1 MKISDNLSMAFRDLN
16 RRKKRTFL
24 TSLGITVGAIL
35 IILMVSLGFMI
46 KGFLVDTINSGGSTK
61 NITVQSLKADAVM
74 PTNPK
79 EMAKDMPLW
88 LKKNFKEINNQGLEQ
103 ISKINGVQGIKAYI
117 DASLAEIK
125 IDNKVYY
132 GNFPIKGYDL
142 SYDTYFDSDVKNA
155 QSSSKDVNFKP
166 IIAGTN
172 ISSSDSNGIV
182 VGESLLKDLG
192 VANANNLIGKN
203 LSFVINNINGNPV
216 TPMVKTFKVVGVESK
231 YMPDGNKF
239 VMSAKNAADIAGF
252 LQYNPNFMKDYGYN
266 GAIVEANDMNN
277 VSGVQAAIQKVGFNA
292 TSNQQKVDSMNS
304 GFDNIILV
312 LSILGIIV
320 LIVAAIGIV
329 NTMIMAVTERTKSIG
344 VMKSVGASNSDIRS
358 MFLVQS
364 GAIGLVG
371 GVIGSI
377 ISIILFKL
385 ISLGIVAMLEKQG
398 QSLNLITNVPWWVV
412 LATILFSI
420 VVSVLAGV
428 YPASRAAKLDP
439 VDSLRQ

>member
-35 IILMVSLGFMI
+35 IILMVSLGMMI
-46 KGFLVDTINSGGSTK
+46 KGFLVDTVNSGGSTK
-61 NITVQSLKADAVM
+61 NVTVQALKADAVM

-88 LKKNFKEINNQGLEQ
+88 IKNNFKALNENSLAEIA
-103 ISKINGVQGIKAYI
+103 KVKDVQGIQAYI
-117 DASLAEIK
+117 NASLAEIK

-132 GNFPIKGYDL
+132 GNFPIKGYDAN
-142 SYDTYFDSDVKNA
+142 YDTYFDSDVKNA
-155 QSSSKDVNFKP
+155 KSSSKDVNFKA
-166 IIAGTN
+166 IIAGKN
-172 ISSSDSNGIV
+172 ISKNVDNGIV
-182 VGESLLKDLG
+182 VGQSLLKDIG
-192 VANANNLIGKN
+192 VSNPSDIVGKN
-203 LSFVINNINGNPV
+203 LSFVINNIEGKPV
-216 TPMVKTFKVVGVESK
+216 TPMTKEFKVVGVESK

-239 VMSAKNAADIAGF
+239 VMSAKNAGDIAGF
-252 LQYNPNFMKDYGYN
+252 LQYNPQFMKDYGYN
-266 GAIVEANDMNN
+266 GVVVEANNMNN
-277 VSGVQAAIQKVGFNA
+277 VASVQAAVQKIGYQA
-292 TSNQQKVDSMNS
+292 TSDKQKVDSINENF
-304 GFDNIILV
+304 GNIILV

-320 LIVAAIGIV
+320 LIVAAIGII

-344 VMKSVGASNSDIRS
+344 VMKSVGASNSDVKS

-377 ISIILFKL
+377 ISVVLFKV
-385 ISLGIVAMLEKQG
+385 ISIGIAHMLTKQG
-398 QSLNLITNVPWWVV
+398 QGVSLLSNVPWWLI
-412 LATILFSI
+412 LATIIFSI

-439 VDSLRQ
+439 VESLRQ